1 MTGKNHHA
9 FTDLSRI
16 QIQSVLPQKNTS
28 IHGSMGFNQ
37 LFDDIWNLELLQ
49 GLKDN
54 LKRTRKRQNASFY
67 SISYFI
73 HSQKQ

>member
-1 MTGKNHHA
+1 MLLLTYQEYKYS
-9 FTDLSRI
+9 LSYHRKTH
-16 QIQSVLPQKNTS
+16 P
-28 IHGSMGFNQ
+28 SMGFNQ